1 MNLAKERAIE
11 LFNQNIKLCVYLSR
25 EMQIIECRELC
36 LNNVL
41 AIKQSLYELSLKA
54 GLNKYIKEQFNF
66 YEQVKI
72 EIEKFNSYEGK
83 DT

>member
-11 LFNQNIKLCVYLSR
+11 LFNQNIKLCVYLSK
-25 EMQIIECRELC
+25 EMKIIECRELC

-41 AIKQSLYELSLKA
+41 AIKQCLYELSLKA

-66 YEQVKI
+66 YEQVKV
-72 EIEKFNSYEGK
+72 EIEKFNSYERE

>member
-11 LFNQNIKLCVYLSR
+11 LFNQNIKLCVYLSK
-25 EMQIIECRELC
+25 EMKIIECRELC